1 MAKSPAFQW
10 YARDFAI
17 DTQAM
22 TAEEVGVYVR
32 LLNACWIGIEG
43 APQAH
48 IVADEEKLR
57 RIAGVTPARW
67 RSCRD
72 AVLSKFSKNHDGLL
86 ASKRMLEELEK
97 QKETSGKAAASARK
111 RWGEERNRK
120 AQEECERNANALPTQ
135 CETDANGMRSAC
147 SASAS
152 ALASAIPSGEGSGRD
167 TPQRSEREARAQPPA
182 GPPNPK
188 PVANGRPP
196 DVGGDAGHAI
206 SAWDRFWAAYPLKA
220 AELEGQRAFSEVF
233 DDLPPIDD
241 LLKILA
247 DQIGAN
253 AETGKE
259 WKLHAKN
266 WLRNKRWRD
275 EIVRRERPEVL
286 QARIEALTQ
295 VRGMAR
301 QYPDQVPAGRAMI
314 LRELP
319 PLLRRA
325 DLKAEI
331 RPDLSLDE
339 WGKVA
344 NMADSA
350 LVAARAALA
359 ALPRQLQAVAHG

>member
-1 MAKSPAFQW
+1 MFGKIFCQFFDSSIVEESINTRYVWMSMIALADSEGMVDLTVRALARRINIPVADLERSLAELMAKDPHS
-10 YARDFAI
+10 RS
-17 DTQAM
+17 
-22 TAEEVGVYVR
+22 
-32 LLNACWIGIEG
+32 
-43 APQAH
+43 
-48 IVADEEKLR
+48 DEEEGR
-57 RIAGVTPARW
+57 RLVLIDEHRLWGWRLVNYATYRNIASEEQRRARACERQRRSRANRADVTPGHALSRMS
-67 RSCRD
+67 RHTDTD
-72 AVLSKFSKNHDGLL
+72 ADS
-86 ASKRMLEELEK
+86 EEEAE
-97 QKETSGKAAASARK
+97 KETPP
-111 RWGEERNRK
+111 
-120 AQEECERNANALPTQ
+120 PTQ
-135 CETDANGMRSAC
+135 D
-147 SASAS
+147 
-152 ALASAIPSGEGSGRD
+152 
-167 TPQRSEREARAQPPA
+167 ARAQPPA